1 MDLLEIFKDSED
13 LVAYPSGAVIIREG
27 REGSHMYVVMKGAV
41 DISLK
46 GRVIATA
53 SVGDIVG
60 EMALINTD
68 IRSATV
74 TATSDCTLAVI
85 NQASFQSMLRHVPDF
100 SLHVMNV
107 LAGRLKTAY
116 EMIGD

>member
-1 MDLLEIFKDSED
+1 MDLLEIFKDSKD
-13 LVAYPSGAVIIREG
+13 LVAYPSGAVIIKEG
-27 REGSHMYVVMKGAV
+27 REGSHMYVVMKGEV

-53 SVGDIVG
+53 SEGDIVG

>member
-1 MDLLEIFKDSED
+1 MNLLEIFKDSKD
-13 LVAYPSGAVIIREG
+13 LVSFPAGAVIIKEG
-27 REGSHMYVVMKGAV
+27 NEGSHMYVVMKGAV

-46 GRVIATA
+46 GRIIATA
-53 SVGDIVG
+53 SEGDIVG
-60 EMALINTD
+60 EMALINAD

-85 NQASFQSMLRHVPDF
+85 DQTSFQSMLRHVPDF

-107 LAGRLKTAY
+107 LAGRLETAY
-116 EMIGD
+116 GMISD